1 MANQGAFGVEPAI
14 YDLEGNIIREG
25 KKTRQ
30 ELGLLLTNQ
39 YEEEVFENIRVTSLL
54 RLYTDYIN
62 SFGNI
67 DLEWEVNLDMKVN
80 KYVKATL
87 GSHLRYDNDIKIEVE
102 RNEMTNEE
110 NVIKGPKLQWKQ
122 ILGVGVIVD
131 LDNIIKANSVP

>member
-1 MANQGAFGVEPAI
+1 
-14 YDLEGNIIREG
+14 
-25 KKTRQ
+25 
-30 ELGLLLTNQ
+30 
-39 YEEEVFENIRVTSLL
+39 
-54 RLYTDYIN
+54 
-62 SFGNI
+62 
-67 DLEWEVNLDMKVN
+67 MKVN